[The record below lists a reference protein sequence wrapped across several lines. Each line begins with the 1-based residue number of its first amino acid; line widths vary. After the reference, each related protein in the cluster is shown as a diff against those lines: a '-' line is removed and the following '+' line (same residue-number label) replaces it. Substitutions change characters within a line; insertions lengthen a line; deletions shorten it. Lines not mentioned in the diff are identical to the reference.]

1 MIDKYLNT
9 GKRLYTCFVDF
20 KKAFDTIWRE
30 GLFYKLL
37 NQGIDK
43 SFVKLLIS
51 MYSRQI
57 SCVNIGDY
65 ITKSFQT
72 TTGLKQGCNLSPN
85 LFNIFIDDITNC
97 FDTNK
102 CDPAKLITENINCLL
117 YADDLVLI
125 SDSATGLQNCLN
137 SLNQYTK
144 KWKLSINFDKTKAMI
159 ISKRAIKSKQ
169 IFTIGDTKIDICTSY
184 KYLGTQINNNGS
196 FKGNS
201 IMLNKKA
208 IGAMFALLKTMNKY
222 YAGNVKILLDLFD
235 KMVVPIALYNCE
247 VWGNILLP
255 KNEKI
260 TNYFSEGNIVN
271 IVEQLQN
278 KFLKY
283 MLGINTKSTNWVA
296 RSELGRRPLTM
307 TVYER
312 IIKYF
317 QHTNKSKSNI
327 IQEAMQTNKN
337 LYQNGNKS
345 WYTGFKR
352 ILQYIEIDESKVIEL
367 KPKSK
372 DINKIMTK
380 LYDITWEGEREKI
393 KHQGKHHLYAE
404 IKTNN
409 CLEKYF
415 EIDNMN
421 IRKAIAKMRTSSH
434 KFPIETGRYE
444 RKERYDR
451 ICPLCCNNIGD
462 EHHYIFECEDQN
474 ITNTREKYMRNIL
487 KKSPQLEI
495 LSSIERLKYMLICKD
510 ESLIKDIGILFLKIQ
525 KEFENCT

>member
-102 CDPAKLITENINCLL
+102 CDPAKLITEKINCLL

-169 IFTIGDTKIDICTSY
+169 IFTIGDTKIDICNSY

-208 IGAMFALLKTMNKY
+208 IYK
-222 YAGNVKILLDLFD
+222 
-235 KMVVPIALYNCE
+235 
-247 VWGNILLP
+247 
-255 KNEKI
+255 
-260 TNYFSEGNIVN
+260 
-271 IVEQLQN
+271 
-278 KFLKY
+278 
-283 MLGINTKSTNWVA
+283 
-296 RSELGRRPLTM
+296 
-307 TVYER
+307 
-312 IIKYF
+312 
-317 QHTNKSKSNI
+317 
-327 IQEAMQTNKN
+327 
-337 LYQNGNKS
+337 
-345 WYTGFKR
+345 
-352 ILQYIEIDESKVIEL
+352 
-367 KPKSK
+367 
-372 DINKIMTK
+372 
-380 LYDITWEGEREKI
+380 
-393 KHQGKHHLYAE
+393 
-404 IKTNN
+404 
-409 CLEKYF
+409 CLHF
-415 EIDNMN
+415 
-421 IRKAIAKMRTSSH
+421 
-434 KFPIETGRYE
+434 
-444 RKERYDR
+444 
-451 ICPLCCNNIGD
+451 
-462 EHHYIFECEDQN
+462 
-474 ITNTREKYMRNIL
+474 
-487 KKSPQLEI
+487 
-495 LSSIERLKYMLICKD
+495 
-510 ESLIKDIGILFLKIQ
+510 
-525 KEFENCT
+525 